1 MVSYQKEMLNSSW
14 TDWTF
19 KLKLLPCPLSGLLQ
33 AGRLQWG
40 KVGVCVQLLCFSV
53 LYSYICSLA
62 SSGSIGLPLSLS
74 GLGDGKPVKKRF
86 FFFFRV
92 SSGSCTDFL
101 LETLNCSFLD
111 VSKVSPSF
119 WKQLPVRES
128 HWRVLL
134 QDINYATERLH
145 VSRFWRLLW
154 GNLIDSSISF

>member
-86 FFFFRV
+86 FFFQSQFWLVHRFPP
-92 SSGSCTDFL
+92 GNTQL
-101 LETLNCSFLD
+101 SFLD

-119 WKQLPVRES
+119 WKQLPARES

>member
-14 TDWTF
+14 TDWTL

-33 AGRLQWG
+33 AGCLQWG
-40 KVGVCVQLLCFSV
+40 KVGVCRGVSTSTPAL
-53 LYSYICSLA
+53 LA

-74 GLGDGKPVKKRF
+74 GLGDGKPVKELFF

-92 SSGSCTDFL
+92 SSSGCCTDFL

-119 WKQLPVRES
+119 WKQPPVRES

-134 QDINYATERLH
+134 QNMLTIQQNVYTCL
-145 VSRFWRLLW
+145 
-154 GNLIDSSISF
+154 DSDACYEVTW

>member
-86 FFFFRV
+86 FFFSESVLARAQISSWKHSTVAFLMFLK
-92 SSGSCTDFL
+92 SLLHFESSFLSGSLTGECCCRILTML
-101 LETLNCSFLD
+101 QNVYTCLD
-111 VSKVSPSF
+111 SDAYYEVT
-119 WKQLPVRES
+119 W
-128 HWRVLL
+128 
-134 QDINYATERLH
+134 
-145 VSRFWRLLW
+145 
-154 GNLIDSSISF
+154 

>member
-86 FFFFRV
+86 FFFRV

-101 LETLNCSFLD
+101 LETLNLAFLMFLKSLLHFESSFL
-111 VSKVSPSF
+111 SGS
-119 WKQLPVRES
+119 LTGECCCRI
-128 HWRVLL
+128 LTML
-134 QDINYATERLH
+134 QNVYTCL
-145 VSRFWRLLW
+145 
-154 GNLIDSSISF
+154 DSDAYYEVTW